1 MGSRAFAAAA
11 VFWRFEG
18 GGRTVDIVD
27 ASFLLDED
35 AGAFESGCGSG
46 EDWVTFLDSSC
57 LIDSAAKASGKS
69 VGESRSE
76 EHVGCFHSYLMNV
89 NIIDISKPVCSLDSH
104 AAIVQRSNK
113 KRLC

>member
-76 EHVGCFHSYLMNV
+76 EHVGCLHLYEREHHRH
-89 NIIDISKPVCSLDSH
+89 I
-104 AAIVQRSNK
+104 
-113 KRLC
+113 